1 MTQLHDGSLAQL
13 AEHLIFNPVAA
24 GSNPARP
31 IFSYTLH
38 ERRYMTN
45 CFPSQ
50 KKLVAIVAAFLSTT
64 PLFGLSSAEVFSE
77 AESYSVRIYVTTTV
91 ALESAQRGSSQ
102 GSGFIV
108 YIDRDSGF
116 AYAATCEHVIGE
128 GICNVQI
135 SFKDGERIEAE
146 PVYVDPVFD
155 FGMIRFNLNEPGVP
169 SNVKVAR
176 LGDSERLNIGDR
188 VGTFGNPGGIE
199 FSGTEGIVS
208 STTNTPDAGT
218 GKFVQT
224 DAPINPGN
232 SGGPLILMKDGSVVA
247 INAATSGQGIGWS
260 LSINQLKPI
269 IKDFIEGRLPYGGR
283 VGWLGFDVDEIT
295 TARASESFK
304 TDFAT
309 KVRKVLLVRAVA
321 PSNVGDRAGVM
332 PGDIVFAINGK
343 TPIDEADYAVTM
355 KALADKVCTLTVSRF
370 GKKIDFTILAV
381 DRAADR
387 PREYIKIAGM
397 TVQPM
402 SRFLQYWYDMDSA
415 AVYIADVEEQS
426 SAASWSAYTGPIRA
440 VAVRGI
446 YHDIK
451 SFDGFWESIK
461 DLAPGDPLE
470 LFYGLDRIR
479 SVVKVV
485 YYDSAEAPE
494 RKEVPVLF
502 RGKP

>member
-1 MTQLHDGSLAQL
+1 MVNWLPSKKPCV
-13 AEHLIFNPVAA
+13 IIAA
-24 GSNPARP
+24 V
-31 IFSYTLH
+31 Y
-38 ERRYMTN
+38 
-45 CFPSQ
+45 
-50 KKLVAIVAAFLSTT
+50 LSATS
-64 PLFGLSSAEVFSE
+64 LFGLSSAEVFSE
-77 AESYSVRIYVTTTV
+77 AEAYSVRIYVTTTV
-91 ALESAQRGSSQ
+91 ALESAQRGSAQ

-108 YIDRDSGF
+108 HIDRDSGF

-155 FGMIRFNLNEPGVP
+155 FGMIRFSLNEPGVP
-169 SNVKVAR
+169 PNVKVAR
-176 LGDSERLNIGDR
+176 LGDSEKLKIGDR

-232 SGGPLILMKDGSVVA
+232 SGGPLILMRDGSVVA

-260 LSINQLKPI
+260 LSINQLKSI
-269 IKDFIEGRLPYGGR
+269 IKDFINKKLPYGGR

-295 TARASESFK
+295 TARALESFK
-304 TDFAT
+304 TGFGPD
-309 KVRKVLLVRAVA
+309 VRKVLLIRAVA
-321 PSNVGDRAGVM
+321 PSNVGDKVGVM
-332 PGDIVFAINGK
+332 PGDILFAINGK
-343 TPIDEADYAVTM
+343 TPVDEADYAVTM
-355 KALADKVCTLTVSRF
+355 KALADKVCTLTISRF
-370 GKKIDFTILAV
+370 GKKIDFPIFAV

-387 PREYIKIAGM
+387 PKEYIKIAGM

-426 SAASWSAYTGPIRA
+426 SAASWQAYTGPVRA
-440 VAVRGI
+440 VAVRGV

-451 SFDGFWESIK
+451 SFDGFWESVK
-461 DLAPGDPLE
+461 DLTPGDPLE

-479 SVVKVV
+479 SIVKVV
-485 YYDSAEAPE
+485 YYDSSEAPE
-494 RKEVPVLF
+494 RKEVPLMF